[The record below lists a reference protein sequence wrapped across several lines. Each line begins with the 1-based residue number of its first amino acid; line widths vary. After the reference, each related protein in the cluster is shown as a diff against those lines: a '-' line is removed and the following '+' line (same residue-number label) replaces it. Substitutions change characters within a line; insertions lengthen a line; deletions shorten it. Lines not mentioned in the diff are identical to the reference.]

1 MTARTL
7 ETRTVAGLPV
17 TVWEGSGPTVVA
29 LAGLGGS
36 GITWGPVV
44 DRLEDARVIAPD
56 LRGRGDAQGMTGPT
70 GLRAH
75 AQDVVAILEE
85 LDLHDVVLLGHS
97 YGSYL
102 SPVVAQL
109 APARLRKLVL
119 VDGGIPPRF
128 PAFMGPRLTRIA
140 FGKKLRSVDR
150 DYPSVEAA
158 MKKARIGKMLASRP
172 ELQPDFERILVE
184 SCTATLRPRLDVD
197 RAVED
202 AVDAFFG
209 PAVVPALAALTVPA
223 DVILATSKEHDGQG
237 PFITDK
243 AVEPWTQRQPLLRVQ
258 RVTGNHMTVLFA
270 PEVAAAVLAP

>member
-7 ETRTVAGLPV
+7 DTRTVAGLPV
-17 TVWEGSGPTVVA
+17 TIWNGTGPTVVA
-29 LAGLGGS
+29 LAGLGS
-36 GITWGPVV
+36 PGISWAPVV
-44 DRLEDARVIAPD
+44 DRLGDAHVVAPD

-75 AQDVVAILEE
+75 AQDVARILDE
-85 LDLHDVVLLGHS
+85 LDLEDVVLLGHS

-102 SPVVAQL
+102 SPVVAQV
-109 APARLRKLVL
+109 APGRIRKLVL
-119 VDGGIPPRF
+119 VDGGIPPKF
-128 PAFMGPRLTRIA
+128 PGFMGPRLMRIA

-150 DYPSVEAA
+150 DYPSIEAA
-158 MKKARIGKMLASRP
+158 MKKARMGTMLTSSP
-172 ELQPDFERILVE
+172 ELQPELERILVD
-184 SCTATLRPRLDVD
+184 SCTSTFRPRLDVD

-209 PAVVPALAALTVPA
+209 PAVPPALAALTVPA
-223 DVILATSKEHDGQG
+223 DVILATSKEREGQG

-243 AVEPWTQRQPLLRVQ
+243 AAEPWLKRQPLLRVQ
-258 RVTGNHMTVLFA
+258 RVKGNHVTVLFA